1 MPGTISRKTPDNAQL
16 AVESKL
22 RALAGPDPVKKFG
35 QAVRQA
41 IDEVLDG
48 PRTGRC
54 RLAEL
59 AKTEKTYVG
68 TKVEIV
74 VRTSLGLE
82 RGPILD
88 LEIEGHPVDIK
99 WAMNSVWQIPQ
110 EAIGQLCLCIG
121 GLGEVSRFQV
131 GLIRCN
137 EKWLNFG
144 ENRDRKRTLSATGR
158 SEMTPLVPS
167 SPLPVN
173 FVEQMDHEMRIA
185 VMGEPT
191 IQTRIT
197 SLFTML
203 PRTPIPRNA
212 IATVARTTGDP
223 LRRVRADA
231 WAGKPL
237 GDMKILSAKYGNPV
251 VEALGYQPLER
262 DEFMSVPTSEIDA
275 LPEPRRCA
283 LPESTRRLFEFN

>member
-1 MPGTISRKTPDNAQL
+1 MLDKPQEARLAADS
-16 AVESKL
+16 AVEQRLK
-22 RALAGPDPVKKFG
+22 ALAGRDPAKKFG

-54 RLAEL
+54 SLSEL

-74 VRTSLGLE
+74 VRASLGLD

-121 GLGEVSRFQV
+121 GLDELTRFQV
-131 GLIRCN
+131 GLVRCH
-137 EKWLNFG
+137 EEWLNLG
-144 ENRDRKRTLSATGR
+144 ENRDRKRTLSAVGR
-158 SEMTPLVPS
+158 SHMALLVPS

-173 FVEQMDHEMRIA
+173 FVEQMDDVMRIA
-185 VMGEPT
+185 VMEEPT
-191 IQTRIT
+191 IQARVTK
-197 SLFTML
+197 LFTLL
-203 PRTPIPRNA
+203 PQTPIPRNA

-223 LRRVRADA
+223 MRRVRADTR
-231 WAGKPL
+231 AGNPL
-237 GDMKILSAKYGNPV
+237 GDLQILSAKYGNPV
-251 VEALGYQPLER
+251 VEALGYRRLER
-262 DEFMSVPTSEIDA
+262 DEFMSVQRSEIEA
-275 LPEPRRCA
+275 LPGPKRRR
-283 LPESTRRLFEFN
+283 LPKSTRDRLELD

>member
-1 MPGTISRKTPDNAQL
+1 MPGTSTKVDTAQA
-16 AVESKL
+16 AVDTRL
-22 RALAGPDPVKKFG
+22 RALAGHDPAEKFG
-35 QAVRQA
+35 RAVRQA

-88 LEIEGHPVDIK
+88 LEVEGHPVDIK

-110 EAIGQLCLCIG
+110 EAVGQLCLCIG
-121 GLGEVSRFQV
+121 GIEDLSRFQV

-137 EKWLNFG
+137 EAWLNLG
-144 ENRDRKRTLSATGR
+144 ENRDRKRTLSAVGR
-158 SEMTPLVPS
+158 SEMSLLVPP

-173 FVEQMDHEMRIA
+173 FVEQMDPEKRIA

-191 IQTRIT
+191 IQTRVT
-197 SLFTML
+197 SLFTQL

-212 IATVARTTGDP
+212 VATVARTTGDP

-231 WAGKPL
+231 WAGNPL
-237 GDMKILSAKYGNPV
+237 GEIKILSARYGNPV
-251 VEALGYQPLER
+251 VEALGYPRLER
-262 DEFMSVPTSEIDA
+262 DEFMSVPKAEIDA
-275 LPEPRRCA
+275 LPDSKRRA
-283 LPESTRRLFEFN
+283 LPASTRRLFEFD

>member
-1 MPGTISRKTPDNAQL
+1 MDAAQA
-16 AVESKL
+16 AVAARL
-22 RALAGPDPVKKFG
+22 RALAGRDPIEKFG
-35 QAVRQA
+35 RAIRQA

-88 LEIEGHPVDIK
+88 LEIEGRPVDIK

-110 EAIGQLCLCIG
+110 EAVGQLCLCIG
-121 GLGEVSRFQV
+121 GLENISRFQV

-137 EKWLNFG
+137 EQWLNPG
-144 ENRDRKRTLSATGR
+144 ETRDRKRTLSAVGR
-158 SEMTPLVPS
+158 SEMSLLVPS

-173 FVEQMDHEMRIA
+173 FGEQMDHEKRIA

-191 IQTRIT
+191 IQTRVT
-197 SLFTML
+197 RLFTML
-203 PRTPIPRNA
+203 PQTPIPRNA

-223 LRRVRADA
+223 MRRVRGEA
-231 WAGKPL
+231 WDGK
-237 GDMKILSAKYGNPV
+237 
-251 VEALGYQPLER
+251 
-262 DEFMSVPTSEIDA
+262 
-275 LPEPRRCA
+275 
-283 LPESTRRLFEFN
+283 

>member
-1 MPGTISRKTPDNAQL
+1 MAGAISTGADQAQN

-22 RALAGPDPVKKFG
+22 RALAGRDPAKKFG

-74 VRTSLGLE
+74 VRTALDLE
-82 RGPILD
+82 PGPILD
-88 LEIEGHPVDIK
+88 LDIEGHPVDIK

-110 EAIGQLCLCIG
+110 EAVGQLCLCIG
-121 GLGEVSRFQV
+121 GLDGISRFQV

-137 EKWLNFG
+137 EEWLNLG
-144 ENRDRKRTLSATGR
+144 ENRDRKRTLSAAGR
-158 SEMTPLVPS
+158 SEMRFLVPS
-167 SPLPVN
+167 SPLPIN
-173 FVEQMDHEMRIA
+173 FVEQMDHRLRIA
-185 VMGEPT
+185 VMSEPT
-191 IQTRIT
+191 IQTRVT
-197 SLFTML
+197 RLFTLL

-231 WAGKPL
+231 WAGNPL

-251 VEALGYQPLER
+251 VAALGYRPLER
-262 DEFMSVPTSEIDA
+262 DEFMSVSKAELDA
-275 LPEPRRCA
+275 LPNSKRRA
-283 LPESTRRLFEFN
+283 LPKSTRRLFEFD

>member
-1 MPGTISRKTPDNAQL
+1 MPSTTSTKDLDKAQA

-59 AKTEKTYVG
+59 VKTEKTYVG

-82 RGPILD
+82 PGPILD
-88 LEIEGHPVDIK
+88 LEIERYPVDIK

-121 GLGEVSRFQV
+121 GLDDISRFQV

-137 EKWLNFG
+137 EEWLNLG
-144 ENRDRKRTLSATGR
+144 ENRDRKRTLSAAGR
-158 SEMTPLVPS
+158 SEMRWLVPS

-173 FVEQMDHEMRIA
+173 FVEQMDHDMRIA
-185 VMGEPT
+185 VMGEAT
-191 IQTRIT
+191 IQTRVT
-197 SLFTML
+197 RLFSLL

-231 WAGKPL
+231 WAGNPL

-251 VEALGYQPLER
+251 VGALGHPPLER
-262 DEFMSVPTSEIDA
+262 DEFMSVPQAEVDA
-275 LPEPRRCA
+275 LPESKRRVLPR
-283 LPESTRRLFEFN
+283 STRRLFGFD

>member
-1 MPGTISRKTPDNAQL
+1 MLGSESTAEPDAAL
-16 AVESKL
+16 IAVESGL
-22 RALAGPDPVKKFG
+22 RALAGRDPAKKFG

-82 RGPILD
+82 QGPVLD

-121 GLGEVSRFQV
+121 GLGDVSQFQV
-131 GLIRCN
+131 GLVRCD
-137 EKWLNFG
+137 EALLNRG
-144 ENRDRKRTLSATGR
+144 ENRDRKRTLSAAGR
-158 SEMTPLVPS
+158 AEMSFLVPP

-173 FVEQMDHEMRIA
+173 FVEQMDPETRAA

-191 IQTRIT
+191 IQARVTR
-197 SLFTML
+197 LFTLL
-203 PRTPIPRNA
+203 PRTPIPRSA
-212 IATVARTTGDP
+212 ITTVARTTGDP

-231 WAGKPL
+231 WAGNPL
-237 GDMKILSAKYGNPV
+237 GDMKILSATYGNPA
-251 VEALGYQPLER
+251 VEALGYRPLER
-262 DEFMSVPTSEIDA
+262 DEFMSVPIAEIDA
-275 LPEPRRCA
+275 LPDSKSDA
-283 LPESTRRLFEFN
+283 LPESTRLFGFE

>member
-1 MPGTISRKTPDNAQL
+1 MDAR
-16 AVESKL
+16 L
-22 RALAGPDPVKKFG
+22 RTLAGRDPVEKFG
-35 QAVRQA
+35 QAIRHA

-121 GLGEVSRFQV
+121 GLEDLSRFQV
-131 GLIRCN
+131 GLVRCN
-137 EKWLNFG
+137 EEWLNLG
-144 ENRDRKRTLSATGR
+144 ENRDRKRTLSAVGR
-158 SEMTPLVPS
+158 SEMSLLVPS

-173 FVEQMDHEMRIA
+173 FVEQMDHEKRLA

-191 IQTRIT
+191 IQARVTR
-197 SLFTML
+197 LFTLL
-203 PRTPIPRNA
+203 PRTRIPRNA

-223 LRRVRADA
+223 MRRVRADS
-231 WAGKPL
+231 WAGNPL
-237 GDMKILSAKYGNPV
+237 GEIKILSARYGNPV
-251 VEALGYQPLER
+251 VEALGYPRLER
-262 DEFMSVPTSEIDA
+262 DEFMSVPEAEIDA
-275 LPEPRRCA
+275 LPDSKRRG
-283 LPESTRRLFEFN
+283 LPASTRRLFEFD

>member
-1 MPGTISRKTPDNAQL
+1 MLSATSKKAPDDAWIV
-16 AVESKL
+16 VESKL
-22 RALAGPDPVKKFG
+22 RALGGPDPVKKFG

-54 RLAEL
+54 RLTEL

-74 VRTSLGLE
+74 VRTSLGLD

-99 WAMNSVWQIPQ
+99 WAMNSVWQIPM
-110 EAIGQLCLCIG
+110 EAVGQLCLCIG
-121 GLGEVSRFQV
+121 GLDEVSRFQV
-131 GLIRCN
+131 GLIRCD
-137 EKWLNFG
+137 EEWLNLG
-144 ENRDRKRTLSATGR
+144 ENRDRKRTISAVGR
-158 SEMTPLVPS
+158 SKMSLLVPS
-167 SPLPVN
+167 SPLPIN
-173 FVEQMDHEMRIA
+173 FVEQMDHALRIA

-191 IQTRIT
+191 IQARVTR
-197 SLFTML
+197 LFTLL

-223 LRRVRADA
+223 LRRVRADT
-231 WAGKPL
+231 WAGNPL
-237 GDMKILSAKYGNPV
+237 GDMKILSAKYGNPIV
-251 VEALGYQPLER
+251 VALGYRPLER
-262 DEFMSVPTSEIDA
+262 DEFMSVPQIEINA
-275 LPEPRRCA
+275 LPHSKKQA
-283 LPESTRRLFEFN
+283 LPATTRRLFEFD

>member
-1 MPGTISRKTPDNAQL
+1 MAPDVAWI

-22 RALAGPDPVKKFG
+22 RALSGPDPVKKFG

-59 AKTEKTYVG
+59 AKTEKTYIG

-74 VRTSLGLE
+74 VRTALGLDQ
-82 RGPILD
+82 GPILD

-99 WAMNSVWQIPQ
+99 WAMNSVWQIPL
-110 EAIGQLCLCIG
+110 EAVGQLCLCIG
-121 GLGEVSRFQV
+121 GLDGVSRFQV

-137 EKWLNFG
+137 GEWLNLG
-144 ENRDRKRTLSATGR
+144 ENRDRKRTISAVGR
-158 SEMTPLVPS
+158 SEMSLLVPS
-167 SPLPVN
+167 SPLPIN
-173 FVEQMDHEMRIA
+173 FVEQMDHATRIA

-191 IQTRIT
+191 IQTRVT
-197 SLFTML
+197 RLFILL

-212 IATVARTTGDP
+212 IATVARTMGDP

-231 WAGKPL
+231 WAGNPL
-237 GDMKILSAKYGNPV
+237 GDMKILSARYGNPIV
-251 VEALGYQPLER
+251 VALGYRPLER
-262 DEFMSVPTSEIDA
+262 DEFMSVPKAEIDA
-275 LPEPRRCA
+275 LPDSKRQA
-283 LPESTRRLFEFN
+283 LPATTRRLFEFD

>member
-1 MPGTISRKTPDNAQL
+1 MQT
-16 AVESKL
+16 AVDARL
-22 RALAGPDPVKKFG
+22 RALAGRDPVEKFG
-35 QAVRQA
+35 RAIRQA

-121 GLGEVSRFQV
+121 GLEDISRFQV

-137 EKWLNFG
+137 EERLNLG
-144 ENRDRKRTLSATGR
+144 ENRDRKRTLSAVGR
-158 SEMTPLVPS
+158 SEMSLLVPS

-173 FVEQMDHEMRIA
+173 FVERMDHEKRIA

-191 IQTRIT
+191 IQTRVT
-197 SLFTML
+197 RLFTLL
-203 PRTPIPRNA
+203 PRIPIPRNA

-223 LRRVRADA
+223 MRRVRADA
-231 WAGKPL
+231 WAGNPL
-237 GDMKILSAKYGNPV
+237 GEIKILSARYGNPV
-251 VEALGYQPLER
+251 VEALEYPRLER
-262 DEFMSVPTSEIDA
+262 DEFMSVPKAEIDA
-275 LPEPRRCA
+275 LPDSKRRA
-283 LPESTRRLFEFN
+283 LPASTRRLFEFD